1 MSKQT
6 AHEFISNYYDVEKDG
21 QMCER
26 KSFIR
31 FRNAMPLD
39 MDDNAIEDAYTA
51 FSGKSPPLQ
60 QGGWFYA
67 AVANRRLQSP
77 GAPYR

>member
-1 MSKQT
+1 
-6 AHEFISNYYDVEKDG
+6 
-21 QMCER
+21 MCER

-51 FSGKSPPLQ
+51 FSGKSPPPLQ

-67 AVANRRLQSP
+67 AVANRRVPAP